1 MGEEPPVFAL
11 DDAERLA
18 VVFDEERQSP
28 AQLG

>member
-18 VVFDEERQSP
+18 VELDGERQSP
-28 AQLG
+28 SQRG